1 MLQTIT
7 VKHPKFDINANI
19 LHIRAKPLHNDSQYD
34 ANLYLLGNKIRK
46 QATPKEINE
55 TLFGKINAKH
65 FI

>member
-1 MLQTIT
+1 MLQTIA

-46 QATPKEINE
+46 
-55 TLFGKINAKH
+55 
-65 FI
+65 